1 MIRIPFRDI
10 ASLLRVTT
18 RNWLDDR
25 GPRLGAALA
34 YYMALSLA
42 PSVVIILAVAGLAF
56 DPKAA
61 QDRLILQIQSLM
73 GKQVAAVIE
82 TVIQGAD
89 RPFGGFVA
97 TTLGLF
103 TLFFGATA
111 MVSELRDS
119 LNTIWK
125 VPIDTTTGHVRSIVN
140 MAGERLVSF
149 AIVLGVGFLLLGS
162 LFVHSW
168 ISDAGQY
175 LSPVGAPPYLL
186 VRAVSGATSF
196 LMVTALFALAFKFLP
211 SVPLKWADVVTGAV
225 FTALLFMMGRLLL
238 KLYLGAAHFA
248 DSYGTAGSLVVFLVW
263 VYYSA
268 QVLYFGAEFTRAYSL
283 SRASVTAR
291 LSPSGKRGTRL
302 V

>member
-1 MIRIPFRDI
+1 MIRIRLRDV
-10 ASLLRVTT
+10 APLLRVTIQ
-18 RNWLDDR
+18 NWLDDR
-25 GPRLGAALA
+25 APRLGAALA

-42 PSVVIILAVAGLAF
+42 PSVVIILAVASLAF

-61 QDRLILQIQSLM
+61 QGQLILQIQSLM
-73 GKQVAAVIE
+73 GRQVAIVIE

-89 RPFGGFVA
+89 RPFGGLAA

-125 VPIDTTTGHVRSIVN
+125 VPEDTTSGRVRSMFN

-149 AIVLGVGFLLLGS
+149 TIVLGVGFLLLAS
-162 LFVHSW
+162 LIVHAW

-175 LSPVGAPPYLL
+175 LSFAGVPPTAL
-186 VRAVSGATSF
+186 VRAVSGVISF
-196 LMVTALFALAFKFLP
+196 LIVTGLLTFTFKFLP
-211 SVPLKWADVVTGAV
+211 NVSLKWADVVTGSV
-225 FTALLFMMGRLLL
+225 FTALLFTLGKFLLAV
-238 KLYLGAAHFA
+238 YFGAAHFA
-248 DSYGTAGSLVVFLVW
+248 DSYGTAGSLIIFLVW

-268 QVLYFGAEFTRAYSL
+268 QVLYFGAEFTRAYSQ
-283 SRASVTAR
+283 T
-291 LSPSGKRGTRL
+291 KH
-302 V
+302 